1 MENKQFWRLSYDAGI
16 TDLDPSVWEI
26 SYVDAIKETFE
37 KYSHQMALSFMG
49 TKISLAQLEQHAN
62 CFAHM
67 LISYGLKKGDVV
79 GINLPNIP
87 EYIIAWLGTLKAG
100 CVASGVSPLLSTEE
114 MEHQLKDSDARCL
127 VTLDAIFAGR
137 LVHISSRLHELKLV
151 VAANVGGFMPRI
163 KRTLGKL
170 LKKIPQGKV
179 TKLTGKYVLH
189 FKETISPK
197 KYPADPP
204 KVKVTPDDIAYL
216 QYTGG
221 TTGCPKGAMISHR
234 NSVANLFMVQRW
246 GGWKKGEG
254 LALSG
259 FPFFHLA
266 GTFFAANAIY
276 LGWPQVLI
284 PNPRDTNHICK
295 EIKKHKPTH
304 LVNVPSLYQM
314 LIANPR
320 FKRLDHSRLQ
330 TCVSSA
336 APLPEES
343 QEILEN
349 IVGKGKL
356 LEVYGMTETSPV
368 TTMNPEKGKRKI
380 GSIGLPIINTDIILV
395 DPLTGKKV
403 AQGEPGEIC
412 VKGPQVMVGYY
423 KNPEETKN
431 VIDKDGYIHTGDIAI
446 QDEEG
451 YLRLVDRSKDM
462 IIVSG
467 FKVFSKKVEDILTK
481 HPAIES
487 AALVGIPDP
496 KRPGSELV
504 KAYIMLFPG
513 YTQIKDETTLKADI
527 IKMAAEKLAPYEV
540 PKIIEFRKE
549 LPLTTVGKIDKKML
563 RAQARSGQQ

>member
-1 MENKQFWRLSYDAGI
+1 MEHEQFWRLSYDAGI

-26 SYVDAIKETFE
+26 SYVDAVKETFE
-37 KYSHQMALSFMG
+37 KYAHQLAFSFMG
-49 TKISLAQLEQHAN
+49 TKVTLAELDRYAN
-62 CFAHM
+62 RFANM
-67 LISYGLKKGDVV
+67 LLSHGLKKGDVV

-87 EYIIAWLGTLKAG
+87 EYIIALLGTLKAG

-137 LVHISSRLHELKLV
+137 LVHISSRLNELKLV
-151 VAANVGGFMPRI
+151 VAANVGGFMPYV
-163 KRTLGKL
+163 KRVLGKF

-179 TKLTGKYVLH
+179 TELAGKYVLH
-189 FKETISPK
+189 FKEAISPQ
-197 KYPADPP
+197 KYSADPP
-204 KVKVTPDDIAYL
+204 KVKVAPDDIAYI

-221 TTGCPKGAMISHR
+221 TTGIPKGAMISHR
-234 NSVANLFMVQRW
+234 NSVANLFMVQKW
-246 GGWKKGEG
+246 VGWEKGQG
-254 LALSG
+254 VALSG

-295 EIKKHKPTH
+295 EIKKKKPTH

-320 FKRLDHSRLQ
+320 FKKLDHSRLQ
-330 TCVSSA
+330 ACISSA
-336 APLPEES
+336 APFPEES
-343 QEILEN
+343 QEIRES

-356 LEVYGMTETSPV
+356 LEVYGMTETSPI
-368 TTMNPEKGKRKI
+368 TTMNPEKGKRKL
-380 GSIGLPIINTDIILV
+380 GSIGLPIINTDIILG
-395 DPLTGKKV
+395 DPITGKKG

-423 KNPEETKN
+423 KNPEETKQ
-431 VIDKDGYIHTGDIAI
+431 VIDQNGYLHTGDVAI
-446 QDEEG
+446 QDQNG
-451 YLRLVDRSKDM
+451 YLRIVDRTKDM
-462 IIVSG
+462 IIISG
-467 FKVFSKKVEDILTK
+467 FKVFSKKVEDVLTK

-487 AALVGIPDP
+487 AATVGIPDL

-504 KAYIMLFPG
+504 KAYLTLAPG
-513 YTQIKDETTLKADI
+513 YAQGKNEETLKAAI

-549 LPLTTVGKIDKKML
+549 LPLTAVGKIDKKSL
-563 RAQARSGQQ
+563 RAEARAGK

>member
-1 MENKQFWRLSYDAGI
+1 MSRNQFWRLSYDAGI
-16 TDLDPSVWEI
+16 TDLDPREWEI
-26 SYVDAIKETFE
+26 SYVDAIKDTFD

-49 TKISLAQLEQHAN
+49 TRMTLAQLEQHAN
-62 CFAHM
+62 RFANM
-67 LISYGLKKGDVV
+67 LLSHGLKKGDVV

-87 EYIIAWLGTLKAG
+87 EYIISWLGTLKAG

-114 MEHQLKDSDARCL
+114 MEHQLKDSDARAL

-137 LVHISSRLHELKLV
+137 LVHIAEGLNELKLV
-151 VAANVGGFMPRI
+151 IATNVGDFMPYL

-179 TKLTGKYVLH
+179 TDLTGKYVLQ
-189 FKETISPK
+189 FKEIISPK

-204 KVKVTPDDIAYL
+204 PVKVTPDDIAFL

-221 TTGCPKGAMISHR
+221 TTGLPKGAMISHR
-234 NSVANLFMVQRW
+234 NCVANLFMVQKW
-246 GGWKKGEG
+246 GEWKKGVG

-266 GTFFAANAIY
+266 GTFFAANAVY

-284 PNPRDTNHICK
+284 PNPRDTRHICK
-295 EIKKHKPTH
+295 EIKKFKPTH
-304 LVNVPSLYQM
+304 LINVPSLFQM

-320 FKRLDHSRLQ
+320 FKKLDHSRLQ
-330 TCVSSA
+330 DCVSGA
-336 APLPEES
+336 APFPEES
-343 QEILEN
+343 QLELEK

-356 LEVYGMTETSPV
+356 LEVYGMTETSPI
-368 TTMNPEKGKRKI
+368 TTMNPVKGKRKL
-380 GSIGLPIINTDIILV
+380 GSIGLPIINTDIRLL
-395 DPLTGKKV
+395 DPLTGKEV
-403 AQGEPGEIC
+403 PVGEPGEIC

-423 KNPEETKN
+423 KKPEETKN
-431 VIDKDGYIHTGDIAI
+431 VIDEDGYLHTGDIAI

-467 FKVFSKKVEDILTK
+467 FKVFSKKVEDVLTR
-481 HPAIES
+481 HPAVES

-496 KRPGSELV
+496 QRPGSELV
-504 KAYIMLFPG
+504 KAYIMLAPG
-513 YTQIKDETTLKADI
+513 YEQQDEEALKADI
-527 IKMAAEKLAPYEV
+527 LKMAAQKLSRYDV

-549 LPLTTVGKIDKKML
+549 LPLTSVGKINKKLL
-563 RAQARSGQQ
+563 RAEARAGN

>member
-1 MENKQFWRLSYDAGI
+1 MKREQFWRLSYDAGI
-16 TDLDPSVWEI
+16 TDLDPNVWEI
-26 SYVDAIKETFE
+26 SYVDAVKETFE
-37 KYSHQMALSFMG
+37 KYAHQLALSFMG
-49 TKISLAQLEQHAN
+49 TKMTLAQLDQYAN
-62 CFAHM
+62 RFAHM
-67 LISYGLKKGDVV
+67 LISHGLKKGDVV

-151 VAANVGGFMPRI
+151 VAANVGGFMPYI

-179 TKLTGKYVLH
+179 TELAGKYVLH
-189 FKETISPK
+189 FKEAISPK
-197 KYPADPP
+197 KYPAHPP
-204 KVKVTPDDIAYL
+204 KVKVAPDDIAYI

-221 TTGCPKGAMISHR
+221 TTGMPKGAMISHR
-234 NSVANLFMVQRW
+234 NSVANLFMVQKW
-246 GGWKKGEG
+246 GNWEKGQG
-254 LALSG
+254 VALSG

-320 FKRLDHSRLQ
+320 FKKLDHSQLQ
-330 TCVSSA
+330 ACVSSA
-336 APLPEES
+336 APFPEES
-343 QEILEN
+343 QEILEG

-356 LEVYGMTETSPV
+356 LEVYGMTETSPI
-368 TTMNPEKGKRKI
+368 TTMNPEKGKRKL

-395 DPLTGKKV
+395 DPLTGKEV
-403 AQGEPGEIC
+403 ATGEPGEIC

-423 KNPEETKN
+423 KNPEETKK
-431 VIDKDGYIHTGDIAI
+431 VIDKDGYLHTGDIAI

-451 YLRLVDRSKDM
+451 YLRIVDRSKDM
-462 IIVSG
+462 IIVGG

-481 HPAIES
+481 HPAVES

-504 KAYIMLFPG
+504 KAYLMLAAGFVPV
-513 YTQIKDETTLKADI
+513 KDEAILKADI
-527 IKMAAEKLAPYEV
+527 LKMSAEKLAPYEV
-540 PKIIEFRKE
+540 PKIIEFRQE

-563 RAQARSGQQ
+563 RAEARVGK

>member
-1 MENKQFWRLSYDAGI
+1 MSRNQFWRLSYDAGI
-16 TDLDPSVWEI
+16 TDLDPREWEI
-26 SYVDAIKETFE
+26 SYVDAIKDTFE

-49 TKISLAQLEQHAN
+49 TRMTLAQLERHAN
-62 CFAHM
+62 RFANM
-67 LISYGLKKGDVV
+67 LLSHGLKKGDVV

-87 EYIIAWLGTLKAG
+87 EYIISWLGTLKAG

-114 MEHQLKDSDARCL
+114 MEHQLKDSDARAL

-137 LVHISSRLHELKLV
+137 LVHIAEGLNELKLV
-151 VAANVGGFMPRI
+151 IATNVGDFMPYL

-179 TKLTGKYVLH
+179 TDLTGKYVLQ
-189 FKETISPK
+189 FKEIISPK

-204 KVKVTPDDIAYL
+204 PVKVTPDDIAFL

-221 TTGCPKGAMISHR
+221 TTGLPKGAMISHR
-234 NSVANLFMVQRW
+234 NCVANLFMVQKW
-246 GGWKKGEG
+246 GEWKKGVG

-266 GTFFAANAIY
+266 GTFFAANAVY

-284 PNPRDTNHICK
+284 PNPRDTRHICK
-295 EIKKHKPTH
+295 EIKKFKPTH
-304 LVNVPSLYQM
+304 LINVPSLFQM

-320 FKRLDHSRLQ
+320 FKKLDHSRLQ
-330 TCVSSA
+330 DCVSGA
-336 APLPEES
+336 APFPEES
-343 QEILEN
+343 QLELEK

-356 LEVYGMTETSPV
+356 LEVYGMTETSPI
-368 TTMNPEKGKRKI
+368 TTMNPVKGKRKL
-380 GSIGLPIINTDIILV
+380 GSIGLPIINTDIRLL
-395 DPLTGKKV
+395 DPLTGKEV
-403 AQGEPGEIC
+403 PVGEPGEIC

-423 KNPEETKN
+423 KKPEETKN
-431 VIDKDGYIHTGDIAI
+431 VIDEDGYLHTGDIAI

-467 FKVFSKKVEDILTK
+467 FKVFSKKVEDVLTR
-481 HPAIES
+481 HPAVES

-496 KRPGSELV
+496 QRPGSELV
-504 KAYIMLFPG
+504 KAYIMLAPG
-513 YTQIKDETTLKADI
+513 YEQQDEEALKADI
-527 IKMAAEKLAPYEV
+527 LKMAAQKLSRYDV

-549 LPLTTVGKIDKKML
+549 LPLTSVGKINKKLL
-563 RAQARSGQQ
+563 RAEARAGN